1 MAGFPVLTVLGLVI
15 LAATFAVGLIGDE
28 SRPQLLST
36 FALVAVL
43 AGGSALRR
51 RAVASK

>member
-1 MAGFPVLTVLGLVI
+1 MAGFPWLTVFGLII
-15 LAATFAVGLIGDE
+15 LAATFAVGLIGED

-36 FALVAVL
+36 FALVALL
-43 AGGSALRR
+43 AAGSALRR